1 MLKCWLPVLTHH
13 LRPEVGESSG
23 RRGLSSTGHA
33 VLVLQHSSMA
43 QPAWG
48 RAGSHRRAWQLQL
61 LAGSWPT
68 LPALRV
74 WWCYCE
80 NNFSLYSWK
89 VTLPLPGSYCFVYHV
104 RICKEGQKLDRSQ
117 LIEKNPPRP
126 ISNPGLLLK
135 LLTRDTE
142 KEAELPNLS
151 SPPIQLAE
159 KMWKIYAIAAG
170 EGWTGIYK

>member
-1 MLKCWLPVLTHH
+1 M
-13 LRPEVGESSG
+13 
-23 RRGLSSTGHA
+23 
-33 VLVLQHSSMA
+33 
-43 QPAWG
+43 
-48 RAGSHRRAWQLQL
+48 
-61 LAGSWPT
+61 
-68 LPALRV
+68 
-74 WWCYCE
+74 
-80 NNFSLYSWK
+80 
-89 VTLPLPGSYCFVYHV
+89 YHV

-151 SPPIQLAE
+151 SLPIQLVE

-170 EGWTGIYK
+170 EG